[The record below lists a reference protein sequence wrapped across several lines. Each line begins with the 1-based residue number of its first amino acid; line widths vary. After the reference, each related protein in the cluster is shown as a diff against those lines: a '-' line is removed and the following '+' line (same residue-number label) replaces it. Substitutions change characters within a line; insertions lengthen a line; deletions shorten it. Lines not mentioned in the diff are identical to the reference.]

1 MKRFLLA
8 LFLLSGFTV
17 NAQTDTVK
25 YWTRGGVFGLNFT
38 QASFTNWA
46 AGGVNS
52 ISAQGLL
59 NLFANY
65 KKGTS
70 TWDNTLEM
78 SYGMLQQ
85 GRTALIRKT
94 DDKFD
99 FTSKYGRRAFNDKW
113 YYSALFNFKTQFVD
127 GFNYI
132 SDTSKVKISD
142 FLAPAYGLLA
152 LGMDY
157 KPNTK
162 FTLFISPFT
171 GRVTIVN
178 DSALSSIGAFGVKP
192 GETLRNEFGGYL
204 RAQYRADIIQNVNL
218 MARLELFSN
227 YLDRPQNIDVN
238 AEVLLTMKVNKYIS
252 ASVNMQA
259 IYDNDINIKGDF
271 NNDGVIAPTESGPRL
286 QFRQVLGIGFS
297 AKF

>member
-1 MKRFLLA
+1 MKRILLA
-8 LFLLSGFTV
+8 LAVISGMAA
-17 NAQTDTVK
+17 NAQTDTTK
-25 YWTRGGVFGLNFT
+25 NWTRGGVFGLNFT

-52 ISAQGLL
+52 VSGQVLL
-59 NLFANY
+59 NLFSNY
-65 KKGTS
+65 KKGDN

-78 SYGMLQQ
+78 SYGLLQQ
-85 GRTALIRKT
+85 GKASLLRKT
-94 DDKFD
+94 DDKID
-99 FTSKYGRRAFNDKW
+99 FTSKYGRKAFNEKW
-113 YYSALFNFKTQFVD
+113 YYSALFNFKSQFMP
-127 GFNYI
+127 GYNYI

-142 FLAPAYGLLA
+142 WLAPAYGLIA

-162 FTLFISPFT
+162 FTLFISPLT
-171 GRVTIVN
+171 GRITIVN
-178 DSALSSIGAFGVKP
+178 DGALSAAGAFGVKP
-192 GETLRNEFGGYL
+192 GEKIRNEFGGYV

-218 MARLELFSN
+218 TTRLELFSN

-252 ASVNMQA
+252 ASINMQA
-259 IYDNDINIKGDF
+259 IYDNDINIKGDY
-271 NNDGVIAPTESGPRL
+271 NNDGVIGANEAGPRL
-286 QFRQVLGIGFS
+286 QFRQVLGIGFN